1 MKTSADGNVGEVF
14 IYGEITPYA
23 FEELGEH
30 SSQSFKNAL
39 DDLGN
44 VNQINLYT
52 NSPGGSVFE
61 GIAIKSM
68 LERHKANVTAFVD
81 GVAASIAS
89 VIVMGAD
96 KVIMPSDTLMM
107 IHNAWSVAIGSADEL
122 RKQADDLD
130 KISESAVKS
139 YLNKAGDKLNEDEL
153 RKMLNDETW
162 LSADEAV
169 KYGLADEITEPKQIA
184 ASINKEFIEMYHN
197 VPNQLKEQPKETMTV
212 EEKELRQKIAD
223 EAKES
228 SEITKTILGGIL

>member
-30 SSQSFKNAL
+30 SSQSFKNSL
-39 DDLGN
+39 DDLGD

-68 LERHKANVTAFVD
+68 LERHKANVTAYVD

-130 KISESAVKS
+130 KISESAVKA

-184 ASINKEFIEMYHN
+184 ASINEEFIEMYHN
-197 VPNQLKEQPKETMTV
+197 VPNQLKEQPKETMTQK
-212 EEKELRQKIAD
+212 EKELRQKIAD